1 MKVSSPGRAAFSIE
15 ETHGIA
21 LYPSNRLL
29 THSDHLGWHSAYA
42 SYASERP
49 WTSTLSPLSHPC
61 IAYFVD
67 GRATIT
73 RRLEGEAAQ
82 VAELHPRQF
91 GFVPT
96 DVASHWVF
104 RGSADVLLVYL
115 RKAMVD
121 RLAAEVFGRDP
132 RHVELRPQLGFTD
145 PLFEQLALA
154 LLRVMC
160 ACEEESGL
168 YVDHL
173 AQTMAVQMLRGHCS
187 GIGVRAPLTATM
199 SVSKL
204 GRIVEYIDAALDGE
218 LTLDVMAEVTG
229 MNPFHFARTF
239 RRQFGETPHR
249 YVLRR
254 RIERAKRLLSE
265 SETPLVEIALTC
277 GFASQSH
284 FTSTFRR
291 QVGVTPSQY
300 RNGRS

>member
-1 MKVSSPGRAAFSIE
+1 MKVSSPAKAAFSIE

-21 LYPSNRLL
+21 LYPTNRLL
-29 THSDHLGWHSAYA
+29 THSDHLGWHSVYA

-73 RRLEGEAAQ
+73 RRLEGEAVQ

-96 DVASHWVF
+96 NVTSHWVF
-104 RGSADVLLVYL
+104 RGSADVLTVYL

-132 RHVELRPQLGFTD
+132 QHVELQPQLGFTD

-160 ACEEESGL
+160 AGEEGSGL

-187 GIGVRAPLTATM
+187 GISVRAPSTVTQ
-199 SVSKL
+199 SVPKL

-229 MNPFHFARTF
+229 MNLFHFARTF

-254 RIERAKRLLSE
+254 RIDRARRLLSE
-265 SETPLVEIALTC
+265 TETPLVEIALAC

-291 QVGVTPSQY
+291 LVGLTPSQY